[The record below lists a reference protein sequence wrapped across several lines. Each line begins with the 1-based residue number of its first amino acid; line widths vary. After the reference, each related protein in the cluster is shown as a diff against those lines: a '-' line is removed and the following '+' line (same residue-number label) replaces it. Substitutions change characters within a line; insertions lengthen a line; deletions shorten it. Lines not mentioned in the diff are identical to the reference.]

1 VLIPTAIAPAIP
13 SAIQAPAHRCLP
25 PPTARSTPPN
35 FGEDV
40 PFVGAFHG
48 LGALVIFGLS
58 GSFAGSAW
66 VEGRRTPA
74 AQATSS

>member
-1 VLIPTAIAPAIP
+1 M
-13 SAIQAPAHRCLP
+13 S
-25 PPTARSTPPN
+25 
-35 FGEDV
+35 DV

-58 GSFAGSAW
+58 GSFAGCAW